1 MVRGPLMPNVSGHR
15 GRRIGRRALIAALFV
30 VAVLAVTAKRRE
42 YCSLCGKDRA
52 VWVLWPVG
60 WPVCSVEEHS
70 EFFISAV
77 FEPLAHAGGSKH
89 QWVEVESG
97 VLLAAPLRWVEDRC
111 FGAGHY
117 WPDVVRFRSEEAL
130 RGLVRWDPELAVATA
145 RFVLSPDTDPGDATA
160 VIQLLW
166 LSGCERELGA
176 DWQGLNRVRALVGLQ
191 PRGADEGA
199 PRAPQGQ
206 RPEQG
211 KPQAVR

>member
-1 MVRGPLMPNVSGHR
+1 M
-15 GRRIGRRALIAALFV
+15 GRRALIAALLA

-60 WPVCSVEEHS
+60 WPVCSVEKHS
-70 EFFISAV
+70 ELFISDV
-77 FEPLAHAGGSKH
+77 LEPLAHAGGSKH

-111 FGAGHY
+111 FGGGHY

-145 RFVLSPDTDPGDATA
+145 RFLLSPDTDRGDVTA
-160 VIQLLW
+160 VIELLW
-166 LSGCERELGA
+166 MSGCESKLRP
-176 DWQGLNRVRALVGLQ
+176 DWERLDRIRTLVGLQ
-191 PRGADEGA
+191 PRGADGGA

-206 RPEQG
+206 GLEQG

>member
-1 MVRGPLMPNVSGHR
+1 MVKGFLMPNVGGH
-15 GRRIGRRALIAALFV
+15 GGGRIGRRALIAALLV
-30 VAVLAVTAKRRE
+30 VGVLAVTAERRE

-60 WPVCSVEEHS
+60 WPVCSVEKHS
-70 EFFISAV
+70 ELFISDV
-77 FEPLAHAGGSKH
+77 LEPLAHAGGSNH

-97 VLLAAPLRWVEDRC
+97 VLLAAPLRWVENG
-111 FGAGHY
+111 FGRGHC
-117 WPDVVRFRSEEAL
+117 WPDVVRDRSEKAL

-145 RFVLSPDTDPGDATA
+145 RFLLSPDTDPGDATA
-160 VIQLLW
+160 VIHLLLISGSDSQL
-166 LSGCERELGA
+166 SP
-176 DWQGLNRVRALVGLQ
+176 DWQGLDRVRALVGLQ

-206 RPEQG
+206 RLEQG